1 MTIGLITGAGAGIG
15 RAVALKLAADGLD
28 LALVDRDEAAVA
40 ETADLVRAEGRR
52 ALPLVADVSKAEA
65 VEEFVA
71 RTEDELGPIDAFFAN
86 AGILAGPVP
95 IWEYDDAVFEKVW
108 SVNTRGVYLGLKHVG
123 RRMVARKRG
132 AIVVTAS
139 TSAIRGRP
147 NSSAYVSSKHASLG
161 LVRVAALDFLPH
173 GVRVNAVAPG
183 PIETQL
189 ISGLIAKRDQEGVD
203 ALPRSARRIG
213 QPDDVAGV
221 VSFLLSDAAR
231 HVNGAAWVIDGGNTI
246 D

>member
-15 RAVALKLAADGLD
+15 RAVALKLAGDGLD
-28 LALVDRDEAAVA
+28 VGLVDLDAAAVE
-40 ETADLVRAEGRR
+40 ETAELVRATGRR
-52 ALPLVADVSKAEA
+52 ALAIKADCSVGSEVEA
-65 VEEFVA
+65 FVDRVE
-71 RTEDELGPIDAFFAN
+71 TELGPIDAFLSN
-86 AGILAGPVP
+86 AGIIGRPAT
-95 IWEYDDAVFEKVW
+95 IWEYDDEVFEKVW
-108 SVNTRGVYLGLKHVG
+108 AVNTRGTFFGLKYVG

-132 AIVVTAS
+132 AMVVTAS

-147 NSSAYVSSKHASLG
+147 NSAAYVSAKHGALG
-161 LVRVAALDFLPH
+161 LVRVAALDMLPH

-183 PIETQL
+183 PVETQL
-189 ISGLIAKRDQEGVD
+189 ISGLIAQRDKNGAD
-203 ALPRSARRIG
+203 SLPRSARRIG
-213 QPDDVAGV
+213 QPEDVASV

>member
-15 RAVALKLAADGLD
+15 RAVALRLAADGLD
-28 LALVDRDEAAVA
+28 LGLVDRDEAAVT
-40 ETADLVRAEGRR
+40 ETAELVRAAGRR
-52 ALPLVADVSKAEA
+52 ALPLVADVSRAEA
-65 VEEFVA
+65 VEAFVG
-71 RTEDELGPIDAFFAN
+71 RTEDELGPIDAFLAN
-86 AGILAGPVP
+86 AGILGRHAP
-95 IWEYDDAVFEKVW
+95 IWEYDEAVFENVW
-108 SVNTRGVYLGLKHVG
+108 AVNTRGVFLGLKHVG
-123 RRMVARKRG
+123 RRMVERKRG

-147 NSSAYVSSKHASLG
+147 NSAGYVSSKHASLG

-189 ISGLIAKRDQEGVD
+189 ISGLIARRNEQGAD
-203 ALPRSARRIG
+203 ALPKSARRIG
-213 QPDDVAGV
+213 QPDDVAAV
-221 VSFLLSDAAR
+221 VAFLLSDAAR
-231 HVNGAAWVIDGGNTI
+231 HVTGADWVIDGGNTI

>member
-1 MTIGLITGAGAGIG
+1 M
-15 RAVALKLAADGLD
+15 LAADGLD
-28 LALVDRDEAAVA
+28 LGLVDRDEVAVT
-40 ETADLVRAEGRR
+40 ETAELVRAAGRR
-52 ALPLVADVSKAEA
+52 ALPLVADVSSAEA
-65 VEEFVA
+65 VETFVG
-71 RTEDELGPIDAFFAN
+71 RTEDELGPIDAFLAN
-86 AGILAGPVP
+86 AGILGRHAP
-95 IWEYDDAVFEKVW
+95 IWEYDEAVFENVW
-108 SVNTRGVYLGLKHVG
+108 AVNTRGVFLGLKHVG
-123 RRMVARKRG
+123 RRMVERKSG

-147 NSSAYVSSKHASLG
+147 NSAGYVSSKHASLG

-189 ISGLIAKRDQEGVD
+189 ISGLIARRDEQGAD

-213 QPDDVAGV
+213 QPDDVAAV
-221 VSFLLSDAAR
+221 VAFLLSDAAR
-231 HVNGAAWVIDGGNTI
+231 HVTGADWVIDGGNTI

>member
-1 MTIGLITGAGAGIG
+1 MPIGTT
-15 RAVALKLAADGLD
+15 R
-28 LALVDRDEAAVA
+28 
-40 ETADLVRAEGRR
+40 ADL
-52 ALPLVADVSKAEA
+52 
-65 VEEFVA
+65 
-71 RTEDELGPIDAFFAN
+71 
-86 AGILAGPVP
+86 
-95 IWEYDDAVFEKVW
+95 EYDDEVFEKVW
-108 SVNTRGVYLGLKHVG
+108 TVNTRGVFFGLKYG
-123 RRMVARKRG
+123 PQDDGCKRG
-132 AIVVTAS
+132 AMVVTAS

-147 NSSAYVSSKHASLG
+147 NSAAYVSSKHGALG

-189 ISGLIAKRDQEGVD
+189 ISELIARRERDGVD
-203 ALPRSARRIG
+203 SLPKSARRIG

-221 VSFLLSDAAR
+221 VSFLLSDAAK